1 MSSLPYPVS
10 HDIDTYAELNDERY
24 EWALKA
30 LSPSNALATMYDLV
44 AQILKARNHP
54 LYALMVHRL
63 QYSTTKRSGKRP

>member
-10 HDIDTYAELNDERY
+10 HDIDTQAELNDECY

-30 LSPSNALATMYDLV
+30 LSPSDALATMDDLV

-63 QYSTTKRSGKRP
+63 QYSTTKSSGKRP